1 MCISYPVIKFD
12 QNPTI
17 ESINDPS
24 RFCQGLLRNAAEMYG
39 PLLENFIVH
48 YHSNDGVTECVDF
61 YGGRK
66 GVYQSKRANKVVQAT
81 IYFREHDFY
90 ITGYQIQPND
100 SPKMTGWVIV
110 GCKSPDDKGVIL
122 DHRTNQS
129 MPKTDSFYSYEI
141 TENNDQP
148 FRLIRIIGC
157 NGFLCF
163 KSFDFYGTAK
173 PGKRN
178 PFTDAQLLSSYYY
191 PDGVSEMYV
200 GWLLI
205 II

>member
-66 GVYQSKRANKVVQAT
+66 GVYQSKRANKVVPAT
-81 IYFREHDFY
+81 IYLENMIF
-90 ITGYQIQPND
+90 ILL
-100 SPKMTGWVIV
+100 VI
-110 GCKSPDDKGVIL
+110 KSNLMIHQK
-122 DHRTNQS
+122 
-129 MPKTDSFYSYEI
+129 
-141 TENNDQP
+141 
-148 FRLIRIIGC
+148 
-157 NGFLCF
+157 
-163 KSFDFYGTAK
+163 
-173 PGKRN
+173 
-178 PFTDAQLLSSYYY
+178 
-191 PDGVSEMYV
+191 
-200 GWLLI
+200 
-205 II
+205 